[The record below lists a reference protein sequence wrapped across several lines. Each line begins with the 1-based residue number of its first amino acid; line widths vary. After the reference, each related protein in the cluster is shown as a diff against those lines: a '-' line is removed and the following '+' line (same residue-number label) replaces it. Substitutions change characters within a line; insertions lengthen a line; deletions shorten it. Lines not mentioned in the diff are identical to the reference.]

1 MQVLYGSRMSGVF
14 RFGVRKKL
22 AELLKA
28 AGKARLAIMATNQIL
43 EQGPGEIEMLL
54 PWHAVGTLNARDRRR
69 VEEALAREPALAKQY
84 AVVREEYAETIDLNE
99 SLGAPSARPMQKL
112 FMAIDAEPVRVG
124 IAQYLGADFRIFHNA
139 VTARAALAGEPGGA
153 AEKAF
158 GLAGNFPAPGLDE
171 PEAET

>member
-1 MQVLYGSRMSGVF
+1 VF
-14 RFGVRKKL
+14 RFGARKKL

-28 AGKARLAIMATNQIL
+28 AGKARLAMMATNQIL

-69 VEEALAREPALAKQY
+69 VEEALAREPALAEQY

-112 FMAIDAEPVRVG
+112 FTAIDAEPVREPSALPNISARISEFFTTRSPPVQAWPASLGTLPKKPLGRQG
-124 IAQYLGADFRIFHNA
+124 ISLL
-139 VTARAALAGEPGGA
+139 RAWTSLKP
-153 AEKAF
+153 K
-158 GLAGNFPAPGLDE
+158 PKS
-171 PEAET
+171 